1 MGSDHDILDSPSMFK
16 LLNCLISEQMKPFA
30 VFLLPRIDSK
40 QDIIDKGYSHLCLT
54 GKLPLFP
61 NIMLKAT
68 DFDKK
73 DKASCMRVLLCE
85 SSLKVKRAQMN
96 ALNVK

>member
-1 MGSDHDILDSPSMFK
+1 MFK

-30 VFLLPRIDSK
+30 VFLLPRIESQ
-40 QDIIDKGYSHLCLT
+40 QDVIDKGYRHLCLN

-68 DFDKK
+68 DFDKN
-73 DKASCMRVLLCE
+73 DKTSSMRVLLCE
-85 SSLKVKRAQMN
+85 SSL
-96 ALNVK
+96 

>member
-1 MGSDHDILDSPSMFK
+1 MFK

-30 VFLLPRIDSK
+30 VFIIPRIERK
-40 QDIIDKGYSHLCLT
+40 QDVIDKGYGHLCIS

-68 DFDKK
+68 DFDKN
-73 DKASCMRVLLCE
+73 DKSSSMRVLLCE
-85 SSLKVKRAQMN
+85 SSHKIKRAQLDAMN
-96 ALNVK
+96 VR